1 MEHRIKRD
9 EYLLN
14 LITDFENNLSVGAQ
28 SYFSEKAFTAIIAYY
43 ETESMLVNALEVI
56 DLAHTQFPYRAEY
69 LIAKSRVL
77 LNMNKAKKA
86 LKVIKTAKSISP
98 FEFDI
103 LILEAKALTALK
115 KFDEA
120 SCVLEGLK
128 STGSKSDQIEILLVE
143 AKMNELSK
151 HFSEMYNCLSE
162 AILLDPSQM
171 ELYEELWLAVE
182 LSKNFHQCI
191 DLHLKIIDVKP
202 YTFMAW
208 NNLGH
213 AYSYIGEYEKA
224 IDAFEYTF
232 IINKEFESG
241 YMDAA
246 DLCIQIKDH
255 QKALKFL
262 LEATEL
268 MDHDSDILLLIANCY
283 INIHEYRKA
292 KYYLFKA
299 IKLEPYSDEIYF
311 NLGLC
316 YSHEKDWLNAIQSFH
331 KAISL
336 EDSIEDYYT
345 HIGRA
350 YYQLGSFDK
359 AGQFLSKATTIA
371 PEESAYWSEYAGF
384 LIKQG
389 QLKVA
394 LTILKEAEEF
404 TFGADLLFCQGV
416 VYLKLG
422 YEKQAFNLFEEA
434 LEEDASQYK
443 IIYNIDPELML
454 NENLNAMISYYSF
467 ES

>member
-28 SYFSEKAFTAIIAYY
+28 SYFSEKAFSAIIAYY
-43 ETESMLVNALEVI
+43 ESESMLVNALEVI

-86 LKVIKTAKSISP
+86 LKVIKAAKKISP

-103 LILEAKALTALK
+103 LILEAKALTSLK
-115 KFDEA
+115 EFDQA
-120 SCVLEGLK
+120 SGILEDLK
-128 STGSKSDQIEILLVE
+128 TTCSESDKIEILLVE
-143 AKMNELSK
+143 AKMKELSK
-151 HFSEMYNCLSE
+151 QFAEMYNCLSE
-162 AILLDPSQM
+162 AIILDPTQE

-191 DLHLKIIDVKP
+191 DLHLRIIDEKP
-202 YTFMAW
+202 YSYLAW

-232 IINKEFESG
+232 IINKNFESG

-246 DLCIQIKDH
+246 DLCIQINDH
-255 QKALKFL
+255 ERALKFL
-262 LEATEL
+262 LEAIEL
-268 MDHDSDILLLIANCY
+268 MDHDSDILLLIASCY
-283 INIHEYRKA
+283 INIKEYRKA

-316 YSHEKDWLNAIQSFH
+316 YSQEKDWLNAIQSFH

-350 YYQLGSFDK
+350 YYELGSFDK

-389 QLKVA
+389 ELNAA
-394 LTILKEAEEF
+394 LTILEEAEEF

-416 VYLKLG
+416 AYLKLG
-422 YEKQAFNLFEEA
+422 YHKQAFNLFEEA
-434 LEEDASQYK
+434 LEEDPSQYK
-443 IIYNIDPELML
+443 LIYNIDPELML
-454 NENLNAMISYYSF
+454 NESLNAMISYYNF